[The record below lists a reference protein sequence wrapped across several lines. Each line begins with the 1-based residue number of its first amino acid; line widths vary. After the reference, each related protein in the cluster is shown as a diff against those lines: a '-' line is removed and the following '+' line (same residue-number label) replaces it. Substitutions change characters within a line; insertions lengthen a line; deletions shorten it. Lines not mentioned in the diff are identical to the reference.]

1 MQYTVL
7 LAMLDGWRP
16 ETESLAVKVSFQFL
30 HFLLAGS
37 MRQHAVLSLVERK
50 VLAVFFGLDLIIWT
64 TPIWNTLIRGVL
76 PPSLQKIM
84 LSQWTRY
91 VEDQNLGSPNLIV
104 IPHS

>member
-37 MRQHAVLSLVERK
+37 MRQHAALSLVERK
-50 VLAVFFGLDLIIWT
+50 VLAVCFGLDLIIWT
-64 TPIWNTLIRGVL
+64 TPIWNTLIR
-76 PPSLQKIM
+76 
-84 LSQWTRY
+84 
-91 VEDQNLGSPNLIV
+91 
-104 IPHS
+104 